1 MLKQIA
7 RLRFCLVLLSGI
19 LLFCSSAVAMEVLS
33 KQDNRRDNRGDR
45 HYYRD
50 GRWYRHDSSG
60 HEIAVTVLG
69 NGAFVESLP
78 PQHTTIVVQ
87 GAQYYHDDRYYYR
100 QHPNGGYVVV
110 PAPAQINYNNRGARG
125 DNSRN
130 EVNRGQNH

>member
-1 MLKQIA
+1 MKNARGMLVGCYI
-7 RLRFCLVLLSGI
+7 LIPLFLFLCLVG
-19 LLFCSSAVAMEVLS
+19 CE
-33 KQDNRRDNRGDR
+33 RGYYRGDNRGDR

-50 GRWYRHDSSG
+50 GRWYQRDSAG
-60 HEIAVTVLG
+60 HEFVVAALAI
-69 NGAFVESLP
+69 GAIIDSLP
-78 PQHTTIVVQ
+78 PSHSIVVVENTP
-87 GAQYYHDDRYYYR
+87 YYHDDNYYYR